1 MVKSSWYW
9 EFIKGVKPRQ
19 RCGFILMSANESKLR
34 NKIPRFDITFG
45 VLFIILSLIILL
57 NSKLFAVSSVE
68 IRGNSNVSSE
78 DIILNAKLN
87 SYRNIFQIKGDQIKT
102 AILQDSRI
110 ASVKIKRQLP
120 GKVIIDIQE
129 RSPVCLLSYLN
140 NLLIIGND
148 GLVMGIQEEA
158 EAVELPIV
166 TGAKL
171 KDVKYG
177 EKILNSNFQ
186 NAIEVLRY
194 SDDYLR
200 QVISEINLTR
210 LKLVLDLP
218 KYSRQVEVELG
229 TTEELG
235 KKIAN
240 LRAILLSPDFNG
252 KLERID
258 LRVTDLPTVI
268 TSNSLPK

>member
-1 MVKSSWYW
+1 MSRAN
-9 EFIKGVKPRQ
+9 G
-19 RCGFILMSANESKLR
+19 CGFVLMSANESKSR
-34 NKIPRFDITFG
+34 NKIHRFDITFG

-57 NSKLFAVSSVE
+57 NSKLFALISVE
-68 IRGNSNVSSE
+68 VSGNSSVSSE

-87 SYRNIFQIKGDQIKT
+87 SYRNIFQIKGDQMKT
-102 AILQDSRI
+102 AILQDPRI
-110 ASVKIKRQLP
+110 AAVKIKRHLP
-120 GKVIIDIQE
+120 GKLIIEVQE
-129 RSPVCLLSYLN
+129 RIPVCLLAYLN
-140 NLLIIGND
+140 NLLIIGSD

-171 KDVKYG
+171 KEVKYG
-177 EKILNSNFQ
+177 EKILNPHFQ
-186 NAIEVLRY
+186 KAIEILKY

-200 QVISEINLTR
+200 QVISEIDLTR

-218 KYSRQVEVELG
+218 KYSRQVQVELG
-229 TTEELG
+229 TTEELE

>member
-1 MVKSSWYW
+1 
-9 EFIKGVKPRQ
+9 
-19 RCGFILMSANESKLR
+19 MSANKTQLR
-34 NKIPRFDITFG
+34 NRIPRFDITFG
-45 VLFIILSLIILL
+45 ILFILVSLIILL
-57 NSKLFAVSSVE
+57 NSNFFAVRDVE
-68 IRGNSNVSSE
+68 IEGNSSVSSE
-78 DIILNAKLN
+78 DIILNAGLN
-87 SYRNIFQIKGDQIKT
+87 SDRNIFQINEDQIKNVV
-102 AILQDSRI
+102 LKDPRI
-110 ASVKIKRQLP
+110 VSVKIKRQLP
-120 GKVIIDIQE
+120 GKVMLHVQE
-129 RSPVCLLSYLN
+129 RLPVCLLSYLN

-158 EAVELPIV
+158 EAVELPVVI
-166 TGAKL
+166 GAKL

-177 EKILNSNFQ
+177 EKILASDFQ
-186 NAIEVLRY
+186 NALEVLRY

-200 QVISEINLTR
+200 QVICEIDLAK
-210 LKLVLDLP
+210 LKLQLDLP

-229 TTEELG
+229 TTEELE

-268 TSNSLPK
+268 TSKSLAK

>member
-1 MVKSSWYW
+1 
-9 EFIKGVKPRQ
+9 
-19 RCGFILMSANESKLR
+19 
-34 NKIPRFDITFG
+34 
-45 VLFIILSLIILL
+45 L
-57 NSKLFAVSSVE
+57 NSKLFAVSNVE
-68 IRGNSNVSSE
+68 IRGNSSVSSE

-102 AILQDSRI
+102 ALLQDSRI

-120 GKVIIDIQE
+120 GKVVINIQE
-129 RSPVCLLSYLN
+129 RVPICLLSYLN
-140 NLLIIGND
+140 NLLIIGDD
-148 GLVMGIQEEA
+148 GLVMGIKEEA
-158 EAVELPIV
+158 EMVELPIV

-177 EKILNSNFQ
+177 EKIVASDFQ
-186 NAIEVLRY
+186 NALEVLRY

-200 QVISEINLTR
+200 QTIGEIDLVG
-210 LKLVLDLP
+210 LKLLLDLP
-218 KYSRQVEVELG
+218 KYKRQVAVELG
-229 TTEELG
+229 TIEELE

-240 LRAILLSPDFNG
+240 LRAILLSSDFNG

-268 TSNSLPK
+268 TSKSLRK

>member
-1 MVKSSWYW
+1 
-9 EFIKGVKPRQ
+9 
-19 RCGFILMSANESKLR
+19 MSANKSRSR
-34 NKIPRFDITFG
+34 NKVPRFDITFG
-45 VLFIILSLIILL
+45 VLFIILCFIIIL
-57 NSKLFAVSSVE
+57 NSKLFAVSNVE
-68 IRGNSNVSSE
+68 IRGNSSVSSE

-102 AILQDSRI
+102 ALLQDSRI

-120 GKVIIDIQE
+120 GKVVINIQE
-129 RSPVCLLSYLN
+129 RVPICLLSYLN
-140 NLLIIGND
+140 NLLIIGDD
-148 GLVMGIQEEA
+148 GLVMGIKEEA
-158 EAVELPIV
+158 EMVELPIV

-177 EKILNSNFQ
+177 EKIVASDFQ
-186 NAIEVLRY
+186 NALEVLRY

-200 QVISEINLTR
+200 QTIGEIDLVG
-210 LKLVLDLP
+210 LKLLLDLP
-218 KYSRQVEVELG
+218 KYKRQVAVELG
-229 TTEELG
+229 TIEELE

-240 LRAILLSPDFNG
+240 LRAILLSSDFNG

-268 TSNSLPK
+268 TSKSLRK

>member
-1 MVKSSWYW
+1 M
-9 EFIKGVKPRQ
+9 
-19 RCGFILMSANESKLR
+19 
-34 NKIPRFDITFG
+34 FG

-68 IRGNSNVSSE
+68 IIGNTSVSSE
-78 DIILNAKLN
+78 DVILNAGLN
-87 SYRNIFQIKGDQIKT
+87 SYRNIFQIDSDQIKS
-102 AILQDSRI
+102 AILQDPRI
-110 ASVKIKRQLP
+110 AFVKIRRQLP
-120 GKVIIDIQE
+120 GKLIIDVQE
-129 RSPVCLLSYLN
+129 RLPICLLSYLN

-177 EKILNSNFQ
+177 EKITASDFHSALK
-186 NAIEVLRY
+186 VLKY

-200 QVISEINLTR
+200 QVISEIDVTR
-210 LKLVLDLP
+210 LKLQLDLP

-229 TTEELG
+229 TTEELE

-258 LRVTDLPTVI
+258 LRLTDLPTVI
-268 TSNSLPK
+268 TSKSLPK